1 YTIVADVTK
10 QMGRHLMK
18 FGTRLSEDRSTVIN
32 TGYWYGNFSFTPAW
46 TQRNPLSADTTSGS
60 DMPSFLLGYPAS
72 GHPNS
77 KPSASVR
84 NKLAGL
90 YYQDDIRISSK
101 LSINLGLRWDVQTA
115 PTERYNRDVY
125 TFDTTASYPLGN
137 AQATGELQFAN
148 GSRRA
153 PWNTKWRDF

>member
-1 YTIVADVTK
+1 
-10 QMGRHLMK
+10 
-18 FGTRLSEDRSTVIN
+18 
-32 TGYWYGNFSFTPAW
+32 
-46 TQRNPLSADTTSGS
+46 
-60 DMPSFLLGYPAS
+60 
-72 GHPNS
+72 
-77 KPSASVR
+77 
-84 NKLAGL
+84 AGL

-153 PWNTKWRDF
+153 PWNTKWRDFQPRSGVAWQATRRMVVRAGYGLTFFPVNSSTNTGGSTCGLCLPAGNGTVDQTGFSVQTPFVATLGGGVNGYIPGLPG